1 MGAASTTDLTD
12 VPGIGAKK
20 AALLESL
27 GHPDLASLRGTN
39 ADDLYMQAQFR
50 EGKQLDK
57 CVLYAF
63 RCAVAYAQD
72 PHPNP
77 DEYWWWYF
85 CDQGKGKKANT
96 R

>member
-1 MGAASTTDLTD
+1 MAKACDLTD

-20 AALLESL
+20 AALLQGLGYGSL
-27 GHPDLASLRGTN
+27 AELRTAD
-39 ADDLYMQAQFR
+39 ADDLYMQAQLS
-50 EGKQLDK
+50 EGRGLDK

-63 RCAVAYAQD
+63 RCAVAYAND

-77 DEYWWWYF
+77 DEHRWWFF
-85 CDQGKGKKANT
+85 CDEGKGKA